1 MVGQRL
7 LSLLVVTTLLGACE
21 ISRTDDTAART
32 DATPANGAIVRLPA
46 PADSE
51 IPDGLLGASSRRGRA
66 LLAATPDS
74 LPQHVGGQLRCT
86 SCHLDDGTRVNA
98 APLVGVYARF
108 PQYRDRS
115 NSVATIQDRVND
127 CFERSMNGR
136 ALPFESRD
144 MRDIVAWLAFLSRGT
159 PVHRDTTPRGI
170 PLLAAMSPDTARGRA
185 EFVTTCAAC
194 HGMDGQ
200 GTPAGPPLWGPKS
213 YNVGASMARL
223 RTAASF
229 IKYNMPNDR
238 PGVLSEQQAFNLAAY
253 VNSHSRPDLA
263 GKENDWPNGNAPAD
277 VPYATRAK
285 AQTAD
290 GGR

>member
-7 LSLLVVTTLLGACE
+7 LSLLIVTTLVGACE
-21 ISRTDDTAART
+21 LARTDGSAART
-32 DATPANGAIVRLPA
+32 DSTAANAAIVRLPA

-51 IPDGLLGASSRRGRA
+51 IPDGPLGASIRRGRA

-115 NSVATIQDRVND
+115 NSVAIIQDRVND

-159 PVHRDTTPRGI
+159 PVQRDSTPHGI
-170 PLLAAMSPDTARGRA
+170 PLLAAMVPDTARGRA

-194 HGMDGQ
+194 HGLDGQ

-238 PGVLSEQQAFNLAAY
+238 PGALSEQQAFDLAAY

-263 GKENDWPNGNAPAD
+263 GKENDWPKGNAPAD

-285 AQTAD
+285 AQTVD